1 MKKGRTW
8 RPLEYLSVGTVG
20 LQYFE
25 LRKVLSQL
33 LCINATLPVTNFFD
47 AHAEYFSVISAHTAT
62 TQCGSTVT
70 HPDVA
75 LSGASGIVIFAAL
88 GFEALLVMASYCF
101 TSH

>member
-1 MKKGRTW
+1 M
-8 RPLEYLSVGTVG
+8 EYLSVGTAG

-25 LRKVLSQL
+25 LLHILQQL
-33 LCINATLPVTNFFD
+33 LSINAALPVTNFFD
-47 AHAEYFSVISAHTAT
+47 AHAEYFSVISAHPAT
-62 TQCGSTVT
+62 TQCGSAVT

-88 GFEALLVMASYCF
+88 RFEALLVMASYCF

>member
-8 RPLEYLSVGTVG
+8 RPLEYLSVRTVG
-20 LQYFE
+20 PQYFE
-25 LRKVLSQL
+25 LREAFSQL
-33 LCINATLPVTNFFD
+33 LSINAALPVTNFFD
-47 AHAEYFSVISAHTAT
+47 AHAEYLSMIGAHPAT
-62 TQCGSTVT
+62 TQCRSTVT

-75 LSGASGIVIFAAL
+75 LSGVSGIVIFAAL

>member
-25 LRKVLSQL
+25 LLHILQQL
-33 LCINATLPVTNFFD
+33 LSINAALPVTNFFD
-47 AHAEYFSVISAHTAT
+47 AHAEYLSMIGAHPAT
-62 TQCGSTVT
+62 TQCGSTVA
-70 HPDVA
+70 HAYVA
-75 LSGASGIVIFAAL
+75 FSGVSGIVIFAAL
-88 GFEALLVMASYCF
+88 GFEAFLVMASYCF